1 MNDDKLLKILDDGH
15 AVLDNLTASLEL
27 IVDNKNGPLWHS
39 KNRQIVENAVA
50 RLKLLDQEWQTAKSK
65 HEVIASVDQR
75 HQLIRQKITRVQQLI
90 SQYMILLEGSK
101 SLVKGEIGRINKA
114 KSIKGYRFKNC
125 YRISSGQLC

>member
-15 AVLDNLTASLEL
+15 AVLDNLTTSLEL

-39 KNRQIVENAVA
+39 KNREIVEDAVA
-50 RLKLLDQEWQTAKSK
+50 RLKLLDQEWQIAKSK
-65 HEVIASVDQR
+65 HEVIASVDRR
-75 HQLIRQKITRVQQLI
+75 HQLIRQKIARVQQLI